1 MGNAKARGT
10 REERIAQSI
19 ARREVLEAERL
30 RLVAE
35 WRGTNLRAVLLPAHL
50 WPYEWHTSR
59 HVTGWQEVVKSHE

>member
-1 MGNAKARGT
+1 MGNAKCRGT

-19 ARREVLEAERL
+19 ARREALEAERL

-35 WRGTNLRAVLLPAHL
+35 WRSTNPHAVFLPAHL

-59 HVTGWQEVVKSHE
+59 NVHGWREVVKSHE